1 MVLFRLIGAPVNHQ
15 VKTLDDIIAA
25 ARPVFQKYSIR
36 KVILFGSFAK
46 GRQTRKSDI
55 DLILIQD
62 MISAISIGSRG
73 YWSISIKAFG
83 GATSRFSFIRRK
95 NSRASRSESSSKR
108 LSPKG
113 RSSMSVEKQV
123 DHGSYRIMED
133 SCRLFSDEGTT
144 KLLLRQ

>member
-25 ARPVFQKYSIR
+25 ARPVFQKYSNR

-62 MISAISIGSRG
+62 TDKRYFDRFEGILVDLYQSLRG
-73 YWSISIKAFG
+73 RDIEVFIYTPKEFESISQRK
-83 GATSRFSFIRRK
+83 FIQT
-95 NSRASRSESSSKR
+95 AVAE
-108 LSPKG
+108 G
-113 RSSMSVEKQV
+113 RVIYE
-123 DHGSYRIMED
+123 
-133 SCRLFSDEGTT
+133 C
-144 KLLLRQ
+144 